1 VSSRSLS
8 AALRAAETT
17 DARRVVDHVDVD
29 LFAARLSSPV
39 ARTAQVALSMAL
51 VALRVD
57 DAHKSVALK
66 IKL

>member
-1 VSSRSLS
+1 
-8 AALRAAETT
+8 
-17 DARRVVDHVDVD
+17 VVDHVDVD